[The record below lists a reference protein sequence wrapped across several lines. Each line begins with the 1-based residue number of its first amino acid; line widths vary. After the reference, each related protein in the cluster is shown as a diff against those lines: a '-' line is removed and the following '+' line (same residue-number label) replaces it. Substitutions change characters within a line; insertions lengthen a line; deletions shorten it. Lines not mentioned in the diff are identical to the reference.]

1 MSQAIAALVEKVG
14 GSLLTKEGLKQVGA
28 QIVKNKI
35 NSKLAPYGVQGIGA
49 PGGPDAGIKYA
60 WQTNQPPSETNPQ
73 EYTEQQRIQAV
84 LDGRIP
90 PTESDL
96 RLIDLFMRQR
106 SGVAGQR
113 SPSRQNPSFF
123 NSAQQSLMR

>member
-35 NSKLAPYGVQGIGA
+35 NSKLAPYGVQGI
-49 PGGPDAGIKYA
+49 GGPDAGIKYA

-96 RLIDLFMRQR
+96 RLIDLFIRQ
-106 SGVAGQR
+106 SGR

>member
-1 MSQAIAALVEKVG
+1 MSQAIAALVKKVG

-35 NSKLAPYGVQGIGA
+35 NSKLAPYGVQGI
-49 PGGPDAGIKYA
+49 GGPDAGIKYA

>member
-1 MSQAIAALVEKVG
+1 MSQAIAALVQKVG
-14 GSLLTKEGLKQVGA
+14 GSLLTKESLKQVGA

-35 NSKLAPYGVQGIGA
+35 NSKLAPYGVQGI
-49 PGGPDAGIKYA
+49 GGPDAGIKYA

>member
-1 MSQAIAALVEKVG
+1 MSQAIAALVQKVG

-35 NSKLAPYGVQGIGA
+35 NSKLAPYGVQGI
-49 PGGPDAGIKYA
+49 GGPDAGIKYA

-96 RLIDLFMRQR
+96 RLIDLFIRQR

>member
-1 MSQAIAALVEKVG
+1 MSQAIAALVQKVG

-35 NSKLAPYGVQGIGA
+35 NSKLAPYGVQGI
-49 PGGPDAGIKYA
+49 GGPDAGIKYA